1 MPSQS
6 YQLVMR
12 SGPNPQKIYDLS
24 LATLTIGRDLTND
37 IVINDSEVSRKHAR
51 LTAQAGSFLLED
63 LGSTNGTFVNGQ
75 RLIGPHLLRPGEL
88 ILVGENVSFSFEE
101 LAFDPDATVVAAVSL
116 PPYQVPPAGR
126 EPYVSPPAQSSDVYA
141 APPEPLPSP
150 RPSYIPPGSTPAPE
164 PVPHYYAGQIPE
176 SPQEPLPPAAQ
187 PRKSRAGWIIG
198 LLSCLIIVLCLCIG
212 VAWVFD
218 TLNLYC
224 LPPFNSLFSFLYTC
238 P

>member
-12 SGPNPQKIYDLS
+12 SGPNPQKAYDLS

-75 RLIGPHLLRPGEL
+75 RLLGPHLLRPGEL

-101 LAFDPDATVVAAVSL
+101 LAFDPDATVVAPVSL

-126 EPYVSPPAQSSDVYA
+126 EPYVAPLAQSSDPYT
-141 APPEPLPSP
+141 APPEPMPSP
-150 RPSYIPPGSTPAPE
+150 RPTYIPPGA
-164 PVPHYYAGQIPE
+164 
-176 SPQEPLPPAAQ
+176 PPAMEPPIPPAQ
-187 PRKSRAGWIIG
+187 PGKNRAGWIIG
-198 LLSCLIIVLCLCIG
+198 GLSCLIVVLCLCIG
-212 VAWVFD
+212 AAWVFD

-224 LPPFNSLFSFLYTC
+224 LPPFDSLFSFLYTC